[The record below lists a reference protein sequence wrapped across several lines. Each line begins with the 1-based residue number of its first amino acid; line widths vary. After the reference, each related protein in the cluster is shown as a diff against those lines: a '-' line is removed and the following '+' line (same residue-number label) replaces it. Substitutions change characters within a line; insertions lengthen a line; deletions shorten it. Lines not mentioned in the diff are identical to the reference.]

1 MVKDIRWIQRFE
13 NFEKAFHKFSE
24 AIAEFESLDDLS
36 KEGLVQRFEYT
47 FELAWKTTKDYL
59 EHKEVEAKYPRDT
72 IKQAFKYELIDN
84 GEIWMEMLTQRNL
97 LTHTYDEDNFNK
109 ALNQIRNSYFPEVK
123 KLYNTLNKLKDETRN
138 L

>member
-1 MVKDIRWIQRFE
+1 MSKDTRWIQRFV
-13 NFEKAFHKFSE
+13 NFEKAYNKLSD
-24 AIAEFESLDDLS
+24 AIAQFDSLDELS

-59 EHKEVEAKYPRDT
+59 ENKEVEVKYPRDT

-84 GEIWMEMLTQRNL
+84 GEIWMEMLNQRNL
-97 LTHTYDEDNFNK
+97 LTHTYDEDIFNK
-109 ALNQIRNSYFPEVK
+109 ALSQIRNSYFPQVK
-123 KLYNTLNKLKDETRN
+123 KLYSTLKDETRH